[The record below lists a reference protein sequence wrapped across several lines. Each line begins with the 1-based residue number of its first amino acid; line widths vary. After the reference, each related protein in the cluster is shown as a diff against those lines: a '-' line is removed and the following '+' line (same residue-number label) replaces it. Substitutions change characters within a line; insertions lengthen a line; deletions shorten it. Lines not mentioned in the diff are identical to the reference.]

1 MCVCV
6 WGGGSET
13 QRFYITFEA
22 VFVIFRTVFRTPLS
36 LWKVAGIP
44 F

>member
-1 MCVCV
+1 MCV

-13 QRFYITFEA
+13 QRFYIMFEA
-22 VFVIFRTVFRTPLS
+22 VFVILRTVFRTPLS